1 MAGRRGWR
9 ALRLAVALLCGI
21 SAGARGA
28 PGIVEPPA
36 DLPHDLGLW
45 IAAGAA
51 QEDRHGP
58 SILAHP
64 AGWRSGDAAVVLAPG
79 GDWPDRLRP
88 RMVMALLAAGAA
100 VLDLPQGV
108 PSPGH
113 LAAAIEALRRDAS
126 AGIVVA
132 IGRGE
137 GGAAALALAEAAVP
151 FAALAW
157 IGPGAPVFRF
167 AAAAPSEA
175 WAERAAL
182 LCALLA
188 DLAPPD
194 VPSLAEACRAALPG

>member
-9 ALRLAVALLCGI
+9 ALRLALALLCGI

-28 PGIVEPPA
+28 PGIVEPLA
-36 DLPHDLGLW
+36 DLPHDLALW

-51 QEDRHGP
+51 QPDGP
-58 SILAHP
+58 GPAILTHP

-79 GDWPDRLRP
+79 GDWPDWLRP
-88 RMVMALLAAGAA
+88 RLVMALLAAGAA

-126 AGIVVA
+126 AGIIVA
-132 IGRGE
+132 IGRGK
-137 GGAAALALAEAAVP
+137 GGAAALALAEAVVP
-151 FAALAW
+151 FAALVW
-157 IGPGAPVFRF
+157 IGPGAPIFRF
-167 AAAAPSEA
+167 AEAAPSEA

-188 DLAPPD
+188 GLEPPD
-194 VPSLAEACRAALPG
+194 APGLDRACRAALPG